1 MNETKLDNENFEQ
14 LFKWYGEGKLNPMI
28 SETFSLEEA
37 PIALRRIM
45 DREAVGKIV
54 LKI

>member
-1 MNETKLDNENFEQ
+1 MNETQLDNENFEQ
-14 LFKWYGEGKLNPMI
+14 LFRWYGEGKLKPMI
-28 SETFSLEEA
+28 SEIFRLEEA